1 MTQYAIKT
9 EHLSYAYSSG
19 QPHVVHDLDIRVE
32 RGKIYSFL
40 GPNGA
45 GKSTTIKLILGLI
58 RPIRGVIELAGH
70 PMVAGGHQQDI
81 FRQTGILVESPG
93 LYQHLSGLANL
104 KIQARMRGVSLAQIS
119 EVLARVDMLEAA
131 GRKVKTYSTGM
142 KQRLGLAAALLH
154 NPSLLI
160 LDEPTNGLDPKGI
173 REIRDLLISLNR
185 DQNITIFLSTHL
197 LSEAEKVSHQIGI
210 IQKGKLLF
218 QGTRNELKS
227 MRTAGMIAKINT
239 NNNAEAH
246 KVLSEGRQV
255 QTDEEGYLLVE
266 CEQEKDI
273 TTFNRKLVE
282 SGLDVYYAA
291 IVQEDLEDM
300 FLNLTNNGKE

>member
-9 EHLSYAYSSG
+9 EHLSYAYSHR
-19 QPHVVHDLDIRVE
+19 QKRVVHDLDIRVE
-32 RGKIYSFL
+32 KGKIYSFL

-58 RPIRGVIELAGH
+58 RPDQGRIELAGH
-70 PMVAGGHQQDI
+70 HAAPQGQRLEIH
-81 FRQTGILVESPG
+81 RKTGILVESPG
-93 LYQHLSGLANL
+93 LYQHLSGQANL
-104 KIQARMRGVSLAQIS
+104 KIQAKMRKTNPARIG
-119 EVLARVDMLEAA
+119 EVLAQVDMLEAA
-131 GRKVKTYSTGM
+131 SRKVKTYSTGM

-154 NPSLLI
+154 KPSLLI

-173 REIRDLLISLNR
+173 REIRDLLISLNKN
-185 DQNITIFLSTHL
+185 QGITIFLSTHL

-210 IQKGKLLF
+210 IQQGKLLF
-218 QGTRNELKS
+218 QGSRNELQS
-227 MRTAGMIAKINT
+227 LRSARMMARINT
-239 NNNAEAH
+239 NNNAEAQ
-246 KVLSEGRQV
+246 KILSTDRQV

-266 CEQEKDI
+266 CDQEKQI
-273 TTFNRKLVE
+273 TQFNRKLVE

-291 IVQEDLEDM
+291 IVREDLEDM